1 MGALLLAVAKSIYYL
16 KNQNIV
22 RLLSQGT
29 GRILDRLKIRALR
42 YPAVHTEPAKP
53 CENLDASPYKVPS
66 EQNENIEQFRVNEM
80 YGQIFHT
87 WVRLG
92 NKWVLK
98 LISSLV
104 SFLLLSPELLIN

>member
-22 RLLSQGT
+22 RLLSQDSQGT

-53 CENLDASPYKVPS
+53 CENLDASPYKVPY
-66 EQNENIEQFRVNEM
+66 EQNENIEQFRVNEV

-87 WVRLG
+87 
-92 NKWVLK
+92 
-98 LISSLV
+98 
-104 SFLLLSPELLIN
+104 

>member
-42 YPAVHTEPAKP
+42 YPAVHTEPP
-53 CENLDASPYKVPS
+53 
-66 EQNENIEQFRVNEM
+66 
-80 YGQIFHT
+80 
-87 WVRLG
+87 
-92 NKWVLK
+92 
-98 LISSLV
+98 
-104 SFLLLSPELLIN
+104 

>member
-42 YPAVHTEPAKP
+42 YPAVHTEPP
-53 CENLDASPYKVPS
+53 SPYENLDASPFKVPC
-66 EQNENIEQFRVNEM
+66 EQNENIEQFRVNEV

-87 WVRLG
+87 
-92 NKWVLK
+92 
-98 LISSLV
+98 
-104 SFLLLSPELLIN
+104 